1 MTSLLSIKKLADH
14 AASYMRTGQATSYP
28 SAARKAI
35 RAEGI
40 TYEPDVKR
48 LVKEVCAELGRRGA
62 RAKKR
67 KQSKKAEPSHT
78 APTQLLLPLK

>member
-1 MTSLLSIKKLADH
+1 MTSLLSIKKLADR

-48 LVKEVCAELGRRGA
+48 LIKEVCAELGRRGA

-67 KQSKKAEPSHT
+67 TQSQEAKLAYTPM
-78 APTQLLLPLK
+78 QLLLPLK